1 MHLHIKNANYD
12 SRSLFFAIFADAK
25 MMNVKMTT
33 HKIPKRMLTTACM
46 FMLAVVIA
54 WAQGPNNTGTYY
66 QTANGKK
73 GEALKTAMF
82 GIIKITEA
90 GWSYKELKNAY
101 TITDV
106 RPDGCLRDWYSQITH
121 YKPGSD
127 FASSSNEEGGGYN
140 REHLVPQSWFSSASP
155 MVSDAFHVVPT
166 DAKINNMRGSYPF
179 GEVGTITDSSNN
191 NYCKKGYSKRSGYTG
206 IVFEPG
212 YDIKGDI
219 ARAYFYMVTCY
230 QDKISSWASNDV
242 FDGRPYPGLKD
253 WTLQMMMEWSA
264 NDPVDD
270 VERARNEAIYNKQRN
285 RNPFIDYPGLEEY
298 VWGTKTDIAFDYTNN
313 GSSTTIV
320 AAPTFSLAEGTYTT
334 AQNVT
339 LACSTSCAVIYY
351 TTDGTT
357 PLASSTQYQGAITI
371 STTTTLKAIAI
382 KDGIS
387 SEVAEAVYIINSGG
401 NIPNGE
407 ILVWESFSKYT
418 SDSDGTTEITLPNNK
433 LDFDSWTSFTK
444 VYFGGGGCG
453 KLGNSSTPGSME
465 ASRINLIG
473 KGELTFKVKK
483 YSTDGG
489 KLNVTIT
496 GATATGNMQITP
508 QNSWTEYTIALT
520 EATGNVKI
528 TFATS
533 SKRAYID
540 DIKLVSTN
548 EDTPILL
555 GDADHNGQVNVTDVT
570 ALVNIVLGKDDNEP
584 HIYNHQA
591 ADVNKDGKV
600 DITDVTEL
608 VNMILKN
615 G

>member
-1 MHLHIKNANYD
+1 
-12 SRSLFFAIFADAK
+12 
-25 MMNVKMTT
+25 
-33 HKIPKRMLTTACM
+33 MLTTACM
-46 FMLAVVIA
+46 FLLAIVVA
-54 WAQGPNNTGTYY
+54 WAQGPNNTGIYY
-66 QTANGKK
+66 QPADGKK

-82 GIIKITEA
+82 GIIKITKA
-90 GWSYKELKNAY
+90 GWSYDGLKTAY
-101 TITDV
+101 MTTDT
-106 RPDGCLRDWYSQITH
+106 RPDGYLRDWYSKIT
-121 YKPGSD
+121 YYEPGSNCAGS
-127 FASSSNEEGGGYN
+127 FTKEGDGYN
-140 REHLVPQSWFSSASP
+140 REHLVPQSWFNKDDP
-155 MVSDAFHVVPT
+155 MRCDAFHVVPT
-166 DAKINNMRGSYPF
+166 DAKINNMRSDYPF
-179 GEVGTITDSSNN
+179 GEVGTITDFSNN
-191 NYCKKGYSKRSGYTG
+191 HYCKKGYSKRSGYTG

-212 YDIKGDI
+212 EDVKGDI

-230 QDKISSWASNDV
+230 QDKISSWASNNV
-242 FDGRPYPGLKD
+242 FDGNTYPGLTD

-270 VERARNEAIYNKQRN
+270 VESARNQAIYNKQRN

-298 VWGTKTDIAFDYTNN
+298 VWGTKSDIAFDYTNY
-313 GSSTTIV
+313 GSSTTMV
-320 AAPTFSLAEGTYTT
+320 AAPTFSPAGGTYTT

-339 LACSTSCAVIYY
+339 LTCATSGANIYY

-357 PLASSTQYQGAITI
+357 PSASSTLYQGAITI

-387 SEVAEAVYIINSGG
+387 SEVAEAVYTINSGG
-401 NIPNGE
+401 NTPNGE
-407 ILVWESFSKYT
+407 ILVWESFSGYT
-418 SDSDGTTEITLPNNK
+418 GSSDGSNEINPSNNN
-433 LDFDSWTSFTK
+433 LDYRSWSSFAK
-444 VYFGGGGCG
+444 VYFGTGSCG
-453 KLGNSSTPGSME
+453 KLGNSSTSGSME
-465 ASRINLIG
+465 ASGINLIG

-483 YSTDGG
+483 YSSDGG

-496 GATATGNMQITP
+496 GATATGDLQITP
-508 QNSWTEYTIALT
+508 QSGWTDYIINLT

-540 DIKLVSTN
+540 EIKLVSTN

-555 GDADHNGQVNVTDVT
+555 GDVDNNGQVNVTDVT

>member
-1 MHLHIKNANYD
+1 
-12 SRSLFFAIFADAK
+12 
-25 MMNVKMTT
+25 
-33 HKIPKRMLTTACM
+33 MLTTACM
-46 FMLAVVIA
+46 FLLAIVVA
-54 WAQGPNNTGTYY
+54 WAQGPNNTGIYY
-66 QTANGKK
+66 QPADGKK

-82 GIIKITEA
+82 GIIKITKA
-90 GWSYKELKNAY
+90 GWSYDGLKTAY
-101 TITDV
+101 MTTDT
-106 RPDGCLRDWYSQITH
+106 RPDGYLRDWYSKIT
-121 YKPGSD
+121 YYEPGSNCAGS
-127 FASSSNEEGGGYN
+127 FTKEGDGYN
-140 REHLVPQSWFSSASP
+140 REHLVPQSWFNKDDP
-155 MVSDAFHVVPT
+155 MRCDAFHVVPT
-166 DAKINNMRGSYPF
+166 DAKINNMRSDYPF
-179 GEVGTITDSSNN
+179 GEVGTITDFSNN
-191 NYCKKGYSKRSGYTG
+191 HYCKKGYSKRSGYTG

-212 YDIKGDI
+212 EDVKGDI

-230 QDKISSWASNDV
+230 QDKISSWASNNV
-242 FDGRPYPGLKD
+242 FDGNTYPGLTD

-270 VERARNEAIYNKQRN
+270 VESARNQAIYNKQRN

-298 VWGTKTDIAFDYTNN
+298 VWGTKSDIAFDYTNY
-313 GSSTTIV
+313 GSSTTMV
-320 AAPTFSLAEGTYTT
+320 AAPTFSPAGGTYTT

-339 LACSTSCAVIYY
+339 LACATSGAAIYY

-357 PLASSTQYQGAITI
+357 PSASSTQYQGAITI

-387 SEVAEAVYIINSGG
+387 SEVAEAVYTINSGG
-401 NIPNGE
+401 NTPNGE
-407 ILVWESFSKYT
+407 ILVWESFSGYT
-418 SDSDGTTEITLPNNK
+418 GASDGSNEINPSNNN
-433 LDFDSWTSFTK
+433 LDYRLWSSFAK
-444 VYFGGGGCG
+444 VYFGTGGCG
-453 KLGNSSTPGSME
+453 KLGNSSTSGSME
-465 ASRINLIG
+465 ANRINLIG

-483 YSTDGG
+483 YGSDTG

-508 QNSWTEYTIALT
+508 QSGWTEYTIALT

-540 DIKLVSTN
+540 EIKLVSTN

-555 GDADHNGQVNVTDVT
+555 GDVDNNGQVNVTDVT
-570 ALVNIVLGKDDNEP
+570 ALVNIVLGKDENEP
-584 HIYNHQA
+584 HIYNHKA
-591 ADVNKDGKV
+591 ADVNKDGIV